1 MKKLSKKASTVS
13 EAIDTRLTCRAFT
26 NELPNRNII
35 TSIIERAKRAPSG
48 GNLQPWR
55 MWVVSGQPLEEFKK
69 DIAEKI
75 KDNPMGEGTEYN
87 IYPPNLKEPY
97 ESRRREV
104 GKSMY
109 EVLNIPKEDKAG
121 RMKQFMRNFEFFG
134 APIALFFAI
143 DREMQEGQWS
153 DLGMFIQSIMLLAR
167 EEGLHTAP
175 QEAWAIWYKTV
186 NKFLNIPEEL
196 MLFCGMGIG
205 FADENDPINTFRSK
219 REDINDFADFIGF

>member
-26 NELPNRNII
+26 SELPNKNII

-104 GKSMY
+104 GRSMY

-186 NKFLNIPEEL
+186 NKFLDIPEEL

-219 REDINDFADFIGF
+219 RQDIDDFADFIGF

>member
-75 KDNPMGEGTEYN
+75 KDNPMGEGSEYN

-104 GKSMY
+104 GRSMY

-175 QEAWAIWYKTV
+175 QEAWAIWYKSV
-186 NKFLNIPEEL
+186 NKFLDIPEEL
-196 MLFCGMGIG
+196 MLFCGLGIG
-205 FADENDPINTFRSK
+205 FAAENDPINTFRSK
-219 REDINDFADFIGF
+219 REDIDDFADFIGF

>member
-104 GKSMY
+104 GRSMY

-175 QEAWAIWYKTV
+175 QEAWAIWYKSV
-186 NKFLNIPEEL
+186 NKFLDIPEEL

-219 REDINDFADFIGF
+219 REEIDDFADFIGF

>member
-104 GKSMY
+104 GRSMY

-175 QEAWAIWYKTV
+175 QEAWAIWYKSV
-186 NKFLNIPEEL
+186 NKFLDIPEEL

-219 REDINDFADFIGF
+219 SADIDDFADFIGF

>member
-1 MKKLSKKASTVS
+1 MSKLSDKALTVS

-26 NELPNRNII
+26 NKLPSKDII
-35 TSIIERAKRAPSG
+35 VSIIERAKRAPSG

-55 MWVVSGQPLEEFKK
+55 MWVVSGEPLEDFKK
-69 DIAEKI
+69 DIAKKL

-87 IYPPNLKEPY
+87 IYPPNLKETY

-104 GKSMY
+104 GRSMY

-121 RMKQFMRNFEFFG
+121 RMKQFMKNFEFFG
-134 APIALFFAI
+134 APVALFFAI

-186 NKFLNIPEEL
+186 NKFLNIPKEL

-219 REDINDFADFIGF
+219 REDIEDFTDFIGF

>member
-1 MKKLSKKASTVS
+1 MSKLSDKALTVS

-26 NELPNRNII
+26 NKLPSKDII
-35 TSIIERAKRAPSG
+35 VSIIERAKRAPSG

-55 MWVVSGQPLEEFKK
+55 MWVVSGEPLEDFKK
-69 DIAEKI
+69 DIAKKL

-104 GKSMY
+104 GRSMY

-121 RMKQFMRNFEFFG
+121 RMKQFMKNFDFFG
-134 APIALFFAI
+134 APVALFFAI

-186 NKFLNIPEEL
+186 NKFLNIPKEL

-219 REDINDFADFIGF
+219 REDIDDFTDFIGF

>member
-55 MWVVSGQPLEEFKK
+55 MWVVAGQPLEEFKK

-87 IYPPNLKEPY
+87 IYPPNLIEPY

-104 GKSMY
+104 GRSMY

-175 QEAWAIWYKTV
+175 QEAWAIWYKSV
-186 NKFLNIPEEL
+186 NKFLDIPEEL

-219 REDINDFADFIGF
+219 REDIDDFAEFIGF

>member
-87 IYPPNLKEPY
+87 IYPKNLKEPY

-104 GKSMY
+104 GRSMY

-175 QEAWAIWYKTV
+175 QEAWAIWYKSV
-186 NKFLNIPEEL
+186 NKFLDIPEEL

-219 REDINDFADFIGF
+219 REDIDDFADFIGF

>member
-104 GKSMY
+104 GRSMY

-175 QEAWAIWYKTV
+175 QEAWAIWYKSV
-186 NKFLNIPEEL
+186 NKFLDIPEEL

-219 REDINDFADFIGF
+219 REDIDDFADFIGF

>member
-1 MKKLSKKASTVS
+1 MNKLSKKALTVS

-26 NELPNRNII
+26 NKLQSKDII
-35 TSIIERAKRAPSG
+35 VSIIERAKRAPSG

-55 MWVVSGQPLEEFKK
+55 MWVVSGEPLEDFKK
-69 DIAEKI
+69 DIAKKL

-104 GKSMY
+104 GRSMY

-121 RMKQFMRNFEFFG
+121 RMKQFMKNFEFFG
-134 APIALFFAI
+134 APVALFFAI

-186 NKFLNIPEEL
+186 NKFLNIPKEL

-219 REDINDFADFIGF
+219 REDIDDFTDFIGF

>member
-26 NELPNRNII
+26 NELPNKNII

-87 IYPPNLKEPY
+87 IYPKNLKEPY

-104 GKSMY
+104 GRSMY
-109 EVLNIPKEDKAG
+109 EVLNIAKEDKAG

-153 DLGMFIQSIMLLAR
+153 DLGMFIQSVMLLAR

-186 NKFLNIPEEL
+186 NKFLDIPEEL

-219 REDINDFADFIGF
+219 REDIDDFADFIGF

>member
-26 NELPNRNII
+26 NALPNRNII

-104 GKSMY
+104 GRSMY
-109 EVLNIPKEDKAG
+109 EVLNIRKEDKAG
-121 RMKQFMRNFEFFG
+121 RMKQFMRKFEFFG

-175 QEAWAIWYKTV
+175 QEAWAIWYKSV
-186 NKFLNIPEEL
+186 NKFLDIPEEL

-219 REDINDFADFIGF
+219 RQDIDDFTDFIGF

>member
-1 MKKLSKKASTVS
+1 MNKLSEKALTVS

-26 NELPNRNII
+26 NKLPSKDII
-35 TSIIERAKRAPSG
+35 VSIIERAKRAPSG

-55 MWVVSGQPLEEFKK
+55 MWVVSGEPLEDFKK
-69 DIAEKI
+69 DIAKKL

-104 GKSMY
+104 GRSMY

-121 RMKQFMRNFEFFG
+121 RMKQFMKNFEFFG
-134 APIALFFAI
+134 APVALFFAI

-186 NKFLNIPEEL
+186 NKFLNIPKEL

-205 FADENDPINTFRSK
+205 FADENDLINTFRSK
-219 REDINDFADFIGF
+219 REDIDDFTDFIGF

>member
-1 MKKLSKKASTVS
+1 MSKLSDKALTVS

-26 NELPNRNII
+26 NKLPSKDII
-35 TSIIERAKRAPSG
+35 VSIIERAKRAPSG

-55 MWVVSGQPLEEFKK
+55 MWVVSGEPLEDFKK
-69 DIAEKI
+69 DIAKKL

-104 GKSMY
+104 GRSMY

-121 RMKQFMRNFEFFG
+121 RMKQFMKNFEFFG
-134 APIALFFAI
+134 APVALFFAI

-186 NKFLNIPEEL
+186 NKFLNIPKEL

-219 REDINDFADFIGF
+219 REDIDDFTDFIGF

>member
-1 MKKLSKKASTVS
+1 MNKLSEKALTVS

-26 NELPNRNII
+26 NKLPSKDII
-35 TSIIERAKRAPSG
+35 VSIIERAKRAPSG

-55 MWVVSGQPLEEFKK
+55 MWVVSGQPLEDFKK
-69 DIAEKI
+69 DIAKKL

-104 GKSMY
+104 GRSMY

-121 RMKQFMRNFEFFG
+121 RMKQFMKNFEFFG
-134 APIALFFAI
+134 APVALFFAI

-186 NKFLNIPEEL
+186 NKFLNIPKEL

-219 REDINDFADFIGF
+219 REDIDDFTDFIGF

>member
-1 MKKLSKKASTVS
+1 MKKLSKKAVTVS
-13 EAIDTRLTCRAFT
+13 EALDTRLTCRAFT
-26 NELPNRNII
+26 NKVPEKRVII
-35 TSIIERAKRAPSG
+35 DLLEKAKRAPSG

-55 MWVVSGQPLEEFKK
+55 IWVVSGNPLKNFIE
-69 DIAEKI
+69 DVAYKI
-75 KDNPMGEGTEYN
+75 KENPMGEGTEYN

-104 GKSMY
+104 GRSMY

-121 RMKQFMRNFEFFG
+121 RLNQFKRNFEFFG
-134 APIALFFAI
+134 APVAIFFAI
-143 DREMQEGQWS
+143 DRQMQEGQWS
-153 DLGMFIQSIMLLAR
+153 DLGMFMQSIMLLAR

-186 NKFLNIPEEL
+186 SKFLNIPEEL

-205 FADENDPINTFRSK
+205 YADEDDPINTFRSK
-219 REDINDFADFIGF
+219 RVDIEDFTDFIGF